1 MRVALVRLFSSIVV
15 ANRRGGGVR
24 RGDVWKRAFVKAD
37 LKRER

>member
-15 ANRRGGGVR
+15 ANRRGGVR
-24 RGDVWKRAFVKAD
+24 AKRRWKRAFVKAD